1 MRNIIGKKFYKQLVK
16 DGKCLNTK
24 LKYYDGKIK
33 TNNRL
38 SRLNTTQ
45 KSSPCFC
52 YLFCKIKIED
62 DKYYPQIYLEECRY
76 GEKKSKKKKRHIKG
90 KTIISDSDKIVES
103 DESDDE
109 STQ

>member
-52 YLFCKIKIED
+52 YLLKMINITHRFIWKSVD
-62 DKYYPQIYLEECRY
+62 M
-76 GEKKSKKKKRHIKG
+76 EKRNQRKRKG
-90 KTIISDSDKIVES
+90 T
-103 DESDDE
+103 
-109 STQ
+109 